1 MFYLCKNREKE
12 VNKKQHR
19 ILIAPLDWGLG
30 HLSRCMPIIHY
41 LIAQG
46 VCVYFAGNESQ
57 QSYLQSVIP
66 DIDCVLLPG
75 YEVRYARKGYCF
87 APKLLAQLPR
97 LSKRIRA
104 EHSWLHSIVARYQ
117 IDAVISDNRY
127 GLYHPQIPCVLLTHQ
142 LQIQTGMG
150 QLGDRLLQKI
160 HYRYVEKFS
169 ACWLVDTAEAPG
181 LSGVL
186 AHPKHLPN
194 ITTKY
199 IGYLSQCAS
208 VPADATQDKEAS
220 VLVLLSGPEP
230 QRTILAERIW
240 RQVFQLKQSVVFVA
254 GNEQVPIPSDVPS
267 HITYHQR
274 LSGDDLRKAIAQASI
289 VICRSGYSTIMDLT
303 ALAKRAILIPTPGQ
317 TEQIFLANHL
327 QCQGFYMMRLQED
340 FELQEALAAAGTF
353 PFVSHKAMPEF
364 ELYLS
369 VLTDWLKTI

>member
-1 MFYLCKNREKE
+1 M
-12 VNKKQHR
+12 NKKQQR

-46 VCVYFAGNESQ
+46 VRVYFAGNESQ
-57 QSYLQSVIP
+57 QSYVQSVFP
-66 DIDCVLLPG
+66 DIDCLLLPG
-75 YEVRYARKGYCF
+75 YDVRYARKGYCF
-87 APKLLAQLPR
+87 APKLLAQIPR
-97 LSKRIRA
+97 LYKRIRE
-104 EHSWLHSIVARYQ
+104 EHSWLQSIVARYQ

-150 QLGDRLLQKI
+150 QIGDRLLQKI
-160 HYRYVEKFS
+160 HYRYIEKFS

-194 ITTKY
+194 VPTKY

-208 VPADATQDKEAS
+208 LSVDAAQDTEAS

-240 RQVFQLKQSVVFVA
+240 RQALQLKQSVVFVA
-254 GNEQVPIPSDVPS
+254 GNEQAPIPSDVPS

-274 LSGDDLRKAIAQASI
+274 LSGDALRNAIAQASI

-303 ALAKRAILIPTPGQ
+303 ALAKQAILIPTPGQ
-317 TEQIFLANHL
+317 TEQVLLANNL
-327 QCQGFYMMRLQED
+327 QQQGFYMMRLQQN
-340 FELQEALAAAGTF
+340 FELQEALAAAVTF
-353 PFVSHKAMPEF
+353 PFVSAKAMSPF
-364 ELYLS
+364 DLYRSALA
-369 VLTDWLKTI
+369 DWLTTI